1 MLCSVEGLSQMQ
13 QFPSTNLDGTPFRD
27 TSGNAS
33 NNSEWRNERAR
44 LTFRRAY
51 SDAVYVPDTTL
62 HTFHRRPFIQPW
74 HGNLGNHGSAAFN
87 WFFTPEFRVGPTLG
101 YHVFDVYRYQPDS
114 LYYYNTNRPYS
125 NFIFQLGAKLE
136 QTAQIMHT
144 QNISPNWN
152 IALQYRKLTSPGA
165 YIMQRTNHDNAWI
178 TTNFQSPRLRYK
190 LYGAIVYNQQQQDEN
205 GGITNERLLDSASFG
220 DRRTIPVRFDNA
232 RIGTVGDNVRSG
244 ITNTQRDVSAL
255 LQHSYTFGPIDTLY
269 NEDSTRYSFEL
280 KPKFGIT
287 HRLHIGYERHSYR
300 DMRSDS
306 LRYVDFFNQPL
317 RREGQD
323 SVVSVQ
329 RVFTFDNRIMLNS
342 FIGKKENLL
351 SFSAGLG
358 TRNDKFRT
366 HYGIGT
372 NANNVFSNYLIGE
385 LKKEILRQKQWFYN
399 ASAMLYLTGTPGNSL
414 LNVEAGKDLGYNWG
428 SIKAGFRQ
436 SINNAPYT
444 YEIYQ
449 NQYDTMLTSFG
460 KESITQLSGTYD
472 NYRWGVSGG
481 VRNYLINNYI
491 FINEQQRPDQSSET
505 FNITQVWLNKV
516 FRLGKFV
523 LDNELVYQ
531 QKAGNA
537 PVNIPALMGRHQL
550 SIETNLFK
558 SSLNIAS
565 GVEVRYHSAFTPMA
579 YSTYLNRFYYQNAYY
594 LTNMPSGAVFFNFS
608 IKQFRAYIMGDQIQQ
623 LFIKGNVI
631 NAPGYPMPDFA
642 IRFGFSWTLI
652 N

>member
-1 MLCSVEGLSQMQ
+1 MLCSIKGLSQVQ
-13 QFPSTNLDGTPFRD
+13 QFPATNPDGTPIRD
-27 TSGNAS
+27 TSANKT
-33 NNSEWRNERAR
+33 NNTEWRNERAR
-44 LTFRRAY
+44 LTFRKAN
-51 SDAVYVPDTTL
+51 SNAVYIPDTSL

-87 WFFTPEFRVGPTLG
+87 WFFTPEYRVGPTLG
-101 YHVFDVYRYQPDS
+101 YHVFDVYRYHPDS

-125 NFIFQLGAKLE
+125 NFIFQLGGKLE

-144 QNISPNWN
+144 QNIRPHWN
-152 IALQYRKLTSPGA
+152 VALQYRKLTSPGA
-165 YIMQRTNHDNAWI
+165 YVMQRTNHDNAWI
-178 TTNFQSPRLRYK
+178 TTNFQSPKLRYK

-205 GGITNERLLDSASFG
+205 GGITDEGFLDSAAFG

-244 ITNTQRDVSAL
+244 ITNTQRDVSVL

-269 NEDSTRYSFEL
+269 NEDSTRYSLEL
-280 KPKFGIT
+280 KPRFGIS
-287 HRLHIGYERHSYR
+287 HRLQIGYERHSYR

-329 RVFTFDNRIMLNS
+329 RVFTIDNRIMLNS

-385 LKKEILRQKQWFYN
+385 LKKEILQQKQWFYN
-399 ASAMLYLTGTPGNSL
+399 ASAMLYLTGTPGSSL
-414 LNVEAGKDLGYNWG
+414 LNIEAGKDLGYNWG
-428 SIKAGFRQ
+428 SLRAGFSQ
-436 SINNAPYT
+436 SINSAPYS

-460 KESITQLSGTYD
+460 KESITQISGTYD
-472 NYRWGVSGG
+472 NYRRGVSGG

-505 FNITQVWLNKV
+505 FNITQVWLNKI

-537 PVNIPALMGRHQL
+537 PVNIPSLIGRHQL

-558 SSLNIAS
+558 SSLYIAS
-565 GVEVRYHSAFTPMA
+565 GVEVRYHTAFSPMA

-594 LTNMPSGAVFFNFS
+594 LTNTPSGAVFFNFS
-608 IKQFRAYIMGDQIQQ
+608 IKQFRAYFMGDQIQQ
-623 LFIKGNVI
+623 LFLKENVI
-631 NAPGYPMPDFA
+631 NAPGYPMPDFT